1 MSRKY
6 IKIDEYGKQ
15 ILEMKAQGKT
25 SRESYL
31 SPLSGKPLPREYADF
46 IRPPPSPA
54 RPALAGSGPG
64 GAGIRPVCVRLAEC
78 VQPQNEC
85 GHPQPA
91 RGL

>member
-25 SRESYL
+25 SRESHL
-31 SPLSGKPLPREYADF
+31 PPLSSESLPGEYADF
-46 IRPPPSPA
+46 VSPSPA
-54 RPALAGSGPG
+54 RPALAGGGPG
-64 GAGIRPVCVRLAEC
+64 SAGTRPVCVRLAEC

-91 RGL
+91 RVL

>member
-25 SRESYL
+25 SRESHL

-46 IRPPPSPA
+46 
-54 RPALAGSGPG
+54 
-64 GAGIRPVCVRLAEC
+64 V
-78 VQPQNEC
+78 
-85 GHPQPA
+85 
-91 RGL
+91 